1 MKTKKEYNTFLL
13 KLNIDNIKENYER
26 LKKDVD
32 FFLLD
37 SDDAILKQL
46 ELNYTYQD
54 KIDFKNVDMI
64 DFKEYLKEFK
74 REYVDII

>member
-1 MKTKKEYNTFLL
+1 MKTKQEYNTFLL

-26 LKKDVD
+26 LKKDVG
-32 FFLLD
+32 FLLLD
-37 SDDAILKQL
+37 SNFAILRQL

-64 DFKEYLKEFK
+64 DFKEYLKDFK
-74 REYVDII
+74 KEYVDII